1 LVRKTALSISLL
13 AVACG
18 CLWANDTPR
27 LEPLLGLPP
36 HPADN
41 PATPEKI
48 KLGEML
54 FFETMLSNRNQRSC
68 STCHK
73 PELFF
78 TDGFSRAWGLHETEL
93 PRKTP
98 NLLNVGWQRS
108 MFFDGRAKT
117 LEEQVRMPLENH
129 QEMDLDPEVAAKR
142 LAADPLYSAAF
153 AKVFPGETISFALV
167 AKAIAS
173 YERTLVSYDSDVD
186 RYLAGDREAL
196 NPQARRGLDLFT
208 GRAGCIRCHNGP
220 MLTDHQFHYT
230 GVPERDGDKPAGTKY
245 KTQSLRDVA
254 RRFSF
259 MHNGHYLRLDHVID
273 HYNRGGSA
281 PGGAEAEIRPLS
293 LSNEEKS
300 DLTAFLRSLNGRID
314 EALGQSAASAD
325 LFSVPR
331 PIDHDDRSSQ
341 TGPVTDPAYQKAKGA
356 GGSQPAG
363 AKPAP
368 QAEGPVQDPADQRP
382 KRP

>member
-1 LVRKTALSISLL
+1 MARQTIHLFFLTSLACALLL
-13 AVACG
+13 A
-18 CLWANDTPR
+18 NDMPR
-27 LEPLLGLPP
+27 LEPLTGLPP
-36 HPADN
+36 HPPDN
-41 PATPEKI
+41 PPTPEKV

-54 FFETMLSNRNQRSC
+54 FFETMLSSRGQRSC

-78 TDGFSRAWGLHETEL
+78 TDGFSRGWGLHETEL

-129 QEMDLDPEVAAKR
+129 QEMDLDPEEAAKR

-153 AKVFPGETISFALV
+153 ARVFPGETISFALV
-167 AKAIAS
+167 AKAIATF
-173 YERTLVSYDSDVD
+173 ERTLVSYDSDVD
-186 RYLAGDREAL
+186 RYLAGDQQAL
-196 NPQARRGLDLFT
+196 GPEARRGLKLFN
-208 GRAGCIRCHNGP
+208 GRAGCIRCHHGP
-220 MLTDHQFHYT
+220 LLTDHEFHYT

-273 HYNRGGSA
+273 HYSRGGSA
-281 PGGAEAEIRPLS
+281 PGGAEAEVQPLS
-293 LSNEEKS
+293 LTGEEKS
-300 DLTAFLRSLNGRID
+300 DLMAFLRSLNGRVD
-314 EALGQSAASAD
+314 ERLGQSGAGSD
-325 LFSVPR
+325 LFSAPR
-331 PIDHDDRSSQ
+331 PIDRDDRSSQ
-341 TGPVTDPAYQKAKGA
+341 TGPVQDPAYQKPRPAA
-356 GGSQPAG
+356 GTPPAG
-363 AKPAP
+363 TQPD
-368 QAEGPVQDPADQRP
+368 GPVQDPAYDRQ